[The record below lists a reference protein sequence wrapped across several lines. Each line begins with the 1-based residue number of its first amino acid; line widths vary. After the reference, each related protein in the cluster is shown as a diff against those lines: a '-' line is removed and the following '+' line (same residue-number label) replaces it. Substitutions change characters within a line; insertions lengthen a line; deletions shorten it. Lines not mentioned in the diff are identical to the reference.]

1 MPRFRVK
8 GQSQGHRV
16 KRYQDQLWLKSTVSM
31 GLHLLD
37 YAILVQSA
45 TGMEILVQG
54 LYSQKVV
61 NGGR

>member
-1 MPRFRVK
+1 
-8 GQSQGHRV
+8 
-16 KRYQDQLWLKSTVSM
+16 M

-61 NGGR
+61 NGGRWYDDRIMCVRSAIAIHETYRT